1 MFKIKP
7 VMAVLMLLSLYFSN
21 LSSAENLT
29 VDTTVNITENKKQ
42 REAFSQLESNITAV
56 LKKYKVTGFQLTLN
70 HADSR
75 LWKMNFGLSSQSPD
89 ALVNDDS
96 LFRIGSISKTVTAV
110 AVMQLVEQ
118 GKISLNTPVQTI
130 IPEVAI
136 SNPWEEKTPITILHL
151 LEHTAGF
158 DDNHFKEFV
167 VSGKDMSTKDA
178 LDYHPHTRVA
188 RYEPGQ
194 FMSYA
199 NVDPTLLAY
208 MIEKLSGMRFE
219 DYVEQNIFAP
229 LGMNDSSYFLSDRVK
244 RHIATGYVNANDKLI
259 ATEYEFIKDRA
270 SGAIH
275 SNAADISKFQQM
287 LINKGGYLDKH
298 LLKQSTIERMTITES
313 TLAAKAGFQDGYSKY
328 LITQHSTS
336 DKWLGHSGE
345 MIGFLSAM
353 WHSTSRGVG
362 YVFFTNNSG
371 GNAYD
376 ANREINGI
384 IRTFIVERYPNVTEI
399 KRSKALKNNIDI
411 TASYS
416 AEIVGSYRQYTS
428 RIALLDFIE
437 GLESFSSVFIE
448 DDLVKLKTSH
458 STYALVPVGHN
469 VFQTHLDNG
478 DEINIVFIES
488 NGEWYYQIPS
498 IFINAIKTPSLTK
511 IVSYTVLLSFLVMA
525 LIVFCL
531 VIVRVALRL
540 FRKKLTKSTSLAW
553 LALANLS
560 LFLCFVF
567 LGSAGNSGMP
577 LNILG
582 QPSIQSVGVSIS
594 LFLFFV
600 FNLISIIKFR
610 VLIQKYLSLKK
621 SKALVYVIACA
632 IFANVVMLSTLFYF
646 DFLFVMLWQY

>member
-1 MFKIKP
+1 MLNIRL
-7 VMAVLMLLSLYFSN
+7 VVLVLTLISLHFFNVSFAKN
-21 LSSAENLT
+21 T
-29 VDTTVNITENKKQ
+29 KQ
-42 REAFSQLESNITAV
+42 QKEFNQLESKIAAV
-56 LKKYKVTGFQLTLN
+56 LKKHNVTGLQLTLN
-70 HADSR
+70 NTDGT
-75 LWKMNFGLSSQSPD
+75 LWNMNFGLASQLSD
-89 ALVNDDS
+89 TLVNDDT

-118 GKISLNTPVQTI
+118 GKIGLNTPVQTI
-130 IPEVAI
+130 IPEIAI
-136 SNPWEEKTPITILHL
+136 SNPWQEETPITVLHL

-158 DDNHFKEFV
+158 DDNHFKEFA

-208 MIEKLSGMRFE
+208 MVEKLSGMRFE
-219 DYVEQNIFAP
+219 DYVKQNIFEP
-229 LGMNDSSYFLSDRVK
+229 LGMSHSSYFFSDRVK

-270 SGAIH
+270 SGAIN

-298 LLKQSTIERMTITES
+298 LLKQSTIERMAITES

-328 LITQHSTS
+328 LITQHSTG

-353 WHSTSRGVG
+353 WHSTSRDVG
-362 YVFFTNNSG
+362 YMFVTNTSGNS
-371 GNAYD
+371 AYD
-376 ANREINGI
+376 ANREINDI
-384 IRTFIVERYPNVTEI
+384 VRAFIVERYPADTEI
-399 KRSKALKNNIDI
+399 RENKALKKNSNN
-411 TASYS
+411 TPTYS
-416 AEIVGSYRQYTS
+416 AEIVGEYRQYTS
-428 RIALLDFIE
+428 RIALLGFIE
-437 GLESFSSVFIE
+437 GLESFSSVTIE
-448 DDLVKLKTSH
+448 NDLVKLKTSH
-458 STYALVPVGHN
+458 STYTLVSVGHN

-478 DEINIVFIES
+478 DEINVIFIES

-511 IVSYTVLLSFLVMA
+511 IASYTVLVSFIVMA
-525 LIVFCL
+525 IIVNCL
-531 VIVRVALRL
+531 FIIRIIFRL
-540 FRKKLTKSTSLAW
+540 FRKKLNKSTSLGW
-553 LALANLS
+553 LALANLN
-560 LFLCFVF
+560 LFSCFVF

-610 VLIQKYLSLKK
+610 ALIQKDLSFKK
-621 SKALVYVIACA
+621 SKALVYVTACA
-632 IFANVVMLSTLFYF
+632 IFTNVVMLFTLIYF

>member
-1 MFKIKP
+1 MLNIRL
-7 VMAVLMLLSLYFSN
+7 VVLVLTLISLHFFNVSFAKN
-21 LSSAENLT
+21 T
-29 VDTTVNITENKKQ
+29 KQ
-42 REAFSQLESNITAV
+42 QKEFNQLESKIAAV
-56 LKKYKVTGFQLTLN
+56 LKKHNVTGLQLALNNTDGTLWN
-70 HADSR
+70 
-75 LWKMNFGLSSQSPD
+75 MNFGLASQLSD
-89 ALVNDDS
+89 TLVNDET

-118 GKISLNTPVQTI
+118 GKVSLNTPVQTV
-130 IPEVAI
+130 IPEIAI
-136 SNPWEEKTPITILHL
+136 SNPWQEETPITVLHL

-208 MIEKLSGMRFE
+208 MVEKLSGMRFE
-219 DYVEQNIFAP
+219 DYVKQNIFEP
-229 LGMNDSSYFLSDRVK
+229 LGMSHSSYFLGDRVK
-244 RHIATGYVNANDKLI
+244 RHIAIGYVNANDKLI

-270 SGAIH
+270 SGAIN

-298 LLKQSTIERMTITES
+298 LLKQSTIERMAITES

-328 LITQHSTS
+328 LITQHSAGE
-336 DKWLGHSGE
+336 KWLGHSGE

-353 WHSTSRGVG
+353 WHSTSRDVG
-362 YVFFTNNSG
+362 YMFVTNTSGNS
-371 GNAYD
+371 AYD
-376 ANREINGI
+376 ANREINDI
-384 IRTFIVERYPNVTEI
+384 VRAFIVERYPAVAEI
-399 KRSKALKNNIDI
+399 KESKALKKNSNN
-411 TASYS
+411 TASYN
-416 AEIVGSYRQYTS
+416 AEIVGEYRQYTS
-428 RIALLDFIE
+428 RIALLGFIE
-437 GLESFSSVFIE
+437 GLESFSSVTI
-448 DDLVKLKTSH
+448 DNDLVKLKTSH
-458 STYALVPVGHN
+458 STYTLVSVGHN

-478 DEINIVFIES
+478 DEINVIFIES

-511 IVSYTVLLSFLVMA
+511 IVSYTVLVSFIVMA
-525 LIVFCL
+525 IIVFCL
-531 VIVRVALRL
+531 FIIRIIFRL
-540 FRKKLTKSTSLAW
+540 FRKKLNKSTSLGW
-553 LALANLS
+553 LALANLN
-560 LFLCFVF
+560 LFSCFVF

-610 VLIQKYLSLKK
+610 ALIQKDLSLKK
-621 SKALVYVIACA
+621 SKALVYVTACA
-632 IFANVVMLSTLFYF
+632 IFTNLVMLFTLFYF

>member
-1 MFKIKP
+1 MLNIRQ
-7 VMAVLMLLSLYFSN
+7 VVLVLTLVLLHFFNVSFAKS
-21 LSSAENLT
+21 T
-29 VDTTVNITENKKQ
+29 KQ
-42 REAFSQLESNITAV
+42 QKEFNQLESKIAAV
-56 LKKYKVTGFQLTLN
+56 LKKYNVTGLQLALNNTDSTLWN
-70 HADSR
+70 
-75 LWKMNFGLSSQSPD
+75 MNFGLASQLSD
-89 ALVNDDS
+89 TLVSDET

-130 IPEVAI
+130 IPEIAI
-136 SNPWEEKTPITILHL
+136 NNPWQEETPIKVLHL

-208 MIEKLSGMRFE
+208 MVEKLSGMRFE
-219 DYVEQNIFAP
+219 DYVKQNIFEP
-229 LGMNDSSYFLSDRVK
+229 LGMSNSSYFLSDRVK

-270 SGAIH
+270 SGAIN

-298 LLKQSTIERMTITES
+298 LLKQSTIERMAITES

-328 LITQHSTS
+328 LITQHSAGE
-336 DKWLGHSGE
+336 KWLGHSGE

-353 WHSTSRGVG
+353 WHSTSRDVG
-362 YVFFTNNSG
+362 YMFVTNISGNS
-371 GNAYD
+371 AYD
-376 ANREINGI
+376 ANREINDI
-384 IRTFIVERYPNVTEI
+384 VRAFIVERYPAAEI
-399 KRSKALKNNIDI
+399 KESKALKKNSNNN

-416 AEIVGSYRQYTS
+416 AEIVGEYRQYTS
-428 RIALLDFIE
+428 RIALFGFIE
-437 GLESFSSVFIE
+437 GLEPFSSVTI
-448 DDLVKLKTSH
+448 DNDLVKLKTSH
-458 STYALVPVGHN
+458 STYTLVPVGHN

-478 DEINIVFIES
+478 DEINLIFIES

-511 IVSYTVLLSFLVMA
+511 IASYTVLVSFIVMA
-525 LIVFCL
+525 IIVFCL
-531 VIVRVALRL
+531 FIIRIIFRL
-540 FRKKLTKSTSLAW
+540 FRKKLNKSTSLGW
-553 LALANLS
+553 LALANLN
-560 LFLCFVF
+560 LFSCFVF

-610 VLIQKYLSLKK
+610 ALIQKKLSLKK
-621 SKALVYVIACA
+621 SKALVYVTACA
-632 IFANVVMLSTLFYF
+632 IFTNVVMLFTLFYF